1 MVYFKIL
8 SADGTVKSVEA
19 LADPR
24 LRLLADPQR
33 HSYPVRQTGRAGRH
47 VRRREHNLS
56 ASGEAAKRR

>member
-19 LADPR
+19 LADP
-24 LRLLADPQR
+24 
-33 HSYPVRQTGRAGRH
+33 STSVGRPATAFLSGATNGTR
-47 VRRREHNLS
+47 RASCPARREHNLS